1 MVVLDDL
8 ASEEN
13 EFDPNRFYDTAMELT
28 GYPPEIA
35 IFDPQLAGTLNIEW
49 LIERAEVQELGT
61 PAEVKSMVADRLV
74 KVWKDRNGKQGFVP
88 YSTRQFEVFK
98 NLKETGRYSLSELQ
112 DIAESW
118 TDYIEAVIV
127 DEPPYDDR
135 ELADFDHFQRRIGEN
150 IEFFEFESQQPAEQ
164 ESTSQGEIAKQRLA
178 EWKRVG
184 RIFLGKTEAQLGER
198 LRKAA
203 HRQLFHFRW
212 QDEWTRLIM
221 AQKFE
226 AQILQGY
233 SLHVSFNRMSWEAGE
248 TKLLD
253 INWPVTLRRVS
264 ESRREGR
271 LFPLRTPDFNLTEN
285 GVDLV
290 RALTPEQYSEIYLRL
305 RMEEM
310 SAALAELGDQL
321 WLPAPAPTDHS
332 ICPECGTPFDREA
345 PSKIYC
351 SDSCRK
357 RAKNRRWREKD
368 PERARRCQAR
378 YWKSVYRDIN

>member
-1 MVVLDDL
+1 MVVLGDL

-13 EFDPNRFYDTAMELT
+13 EFDLNRFYDTAMELT

-35 IFDPQLAGTLNIEW
+35 IFDPQLAGTLSIEW

-61 PAEVKSMVADRLV
+61 PAEVRSMVADGLVRL
-74 KVWKDRNGKQGFVP
+74 WKDQNGKQGFVP

-98 NLKETGRYSLSELQ
+98 NLKATGRYSPSELQ

-150 IEFFEFESQQPAEQ
+150 IEFFEFETQQLAEH
-164 ESTSQGEIAKQRLA
+164 ESTSQEEVAKQRLA
-178 EWKRVG
+178 EWQRIGRV
-184 RIFLGKTEAQLGER
+184 FLGKTEAQLSER
-198 LRKAA
+198 LRDAA

-253 INWPVTLRRVS
+253 INWPATLRRVS

-285 GVDLV
+285 GVELV
-290 RALTPEQYSEIYLRL
+290 RALTPEQYSEMYLRL

-310 SAALAELGDQL
+310 SAALNELGNQI
-321 WLPAPAPTDHS
+321 WSPAPAPNGLST
-332 ICPECGTPFDREA
+332 CAECGTSFKREV
-345 PSKIYC
+345 SKQIYC
-351 SDSCRK
+351 SSRCRR
-357 RAKNRRWREKD
+357 RAINRRWREKD
-368 PERARRCQAR
+368 PERARKCQAR
-378 YWKSVYRDIN
+378 YWNKTYRDIN